1 MSQVV
6 RDVHVAARRAHRNRL
21 HSRRGGG
28 PWTETCTYWN
38 ELHSRRGVGPEVRP
52 EVRPEVKPE
61 VTAGVRPEVR
71 PEVGPEVRPEVA
83 GVWLVHGLCVTN
95 D

>member
-21 HSRRGGG
+21 HSRSVGG

-38 ELHSRRGVGPEVRP
+38 ELHSRRGVGPEVTP
-52 EVRPEVKPE
+52 EVRPE

-71 PEVGPEVRPEVA
+71 PEVRP
-83 GVWLVHGLCVTN
+83 
-95 D
+95 